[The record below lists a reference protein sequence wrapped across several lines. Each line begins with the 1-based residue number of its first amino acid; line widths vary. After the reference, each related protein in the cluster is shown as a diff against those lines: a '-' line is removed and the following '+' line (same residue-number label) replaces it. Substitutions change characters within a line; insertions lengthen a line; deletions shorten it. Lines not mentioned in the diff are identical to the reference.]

1 MAESFEPRA
10 SPSSGQ
16 AEAFASQK
24 ERVFGGG
31 AEDRAASC
39 KLFSADFERENAE
52 AQEREFDFVF
62 RHGTVI
68 LKVEEDEF
76 GRIVAVVSG
85 RVLHCLVP
93 TIEPRVVCACPAM
106 RFRAFLGSE
115 PLFYCLYSTIRWPT
129 ESPDLSRLV
138 GIAIHR

>member
-16 AEAFASQK
+16 GQSESFASLK

-31 AEDRAASC
+31 ADDRATPC

-62 RHGTVI
+62 RHGTVV
-68 LKVEEDEF
+68 LKVEEDEY
-76 GRIVAVVSG
+76 GRIVPVVSG
-85 RVLHCLVP
+85 RALHTLCGSVRLGLV
-93 TIEPRVVCACPAM
+93 
-106 RFRAFLGSE
+106 
-115 PLFYCLYSTIRWPT
+115 
-129 ESPDLSRLV
+129 
-138 GIAIHR
+138 

>member
-16 AEAFASQK
+16 GQAEAFESQK

-31 AEDRAASC
+31 AEDRAAPC

-62 RHGTVI
+62 RHGTVV
-68 LKVEEDEF
+68 LKVEEDDY
-76 GRIVAVVSG
+76 GRIVPVVSG
-85 RVLHCLVP
+85 VAEVGV
-93 TIEPRVVCACPAM
+93 TEIAQQAEPSNEQEIIVW
-106 RFRAFLGSE
+106 S
-115 PLFYCLYSTIRWPT
+115 
-129 ESPDLSRLV
+129 
-138 GIAIHR
+138 